1 MSLYVDSAYIDDV
14 ASISESFP
22 IAGVT
27 TNPTILL
34 RALERGQK
42 LDDLEILQR
51 LLDATAGLVFMQP
64 TSPDAEHLRAAA
76 SRYLDIAPERVVP
89 KLPPTEIG
97 LATGRE
103 LTRQGARVAYTATC
117 TPAQI
122 YCAAEAGAAWAIP
135 YFSRM
140 TRAGVDPCER
150 IMTMSRLLARQGAH
164 TRLLAASVKS
174 ASDVTEALMAGAHD
188 VTASPEV
195 IKSLLR
201 DPLSDQAFAQFAADW
216 RAFEDA
222 AANGATSEKS
232 ASTSR

>member
-1 MSLYVDSAYIDDV
+1 MGLYVDSAYIDDV
-14 ASISESFP
+14 ASLYEAFP

-42 LDDLEILQR
+42 LNDLETLQR

-64 TSPDAEHLRAAA
+64 TAEDIEHLRAAT
-76 SRYLDIAPERVVP
+76 SRYVDVAPDRVVP
-89 KLPPTEIG
+89 KLPPTETG
-97 LATGRE
+97 LTVGRA
-103 LTRQGARVAYTATC
+103 LTLQGARVAYTATC
-117 TPAQI
+117 APAQI

-150 IMTMSRLLARQGAH
+150 IMTMSRLLKSLGAQ

-174 ASDVTEALMAGAHD
+174 VSDVTEALMAGVHD
-188 VTASPEV
+188 VTASPDV
-195 IKSLLR
+195 IRSLLR
-201 DPLSDQAFAQFAADW
+201 DPLSDLAFAQFAADW
-216 RAFEDA
+216 RQFEDA
-222 AANGATSEKS
+222 AASSASEKS
-232 ASTSR
+232 TSTSR